1 MAQTIG
7 FRLKGRNRWAG
18 SLLEGTGRNRL
29 PLVGK
34 LHLSACC
41 RAPCVNPP
49 KQLHGCLILA
59 IFRAYCHGGDR
70 IAIPA
75 PIFDSKA
82 RDFRSRPA
90 VAGSSDRWPAP
101 ATRVARHR
109 RMRQRRTFRGCR

>member
-1 MAQTIG
+1 MLTRASDRIG
-7 FRLKGRNRWAG
+7 HLSDIQSDVFRLPRSQA
-18 SLLEGTGRNRL
+18 
-29 PLVGK
+29 
-34 LHLSACC
+34 LSRD

-82 RDFRSRPA
+82 RDFRPRPV

-101 ATRVARHR
+101 ATRVARQR